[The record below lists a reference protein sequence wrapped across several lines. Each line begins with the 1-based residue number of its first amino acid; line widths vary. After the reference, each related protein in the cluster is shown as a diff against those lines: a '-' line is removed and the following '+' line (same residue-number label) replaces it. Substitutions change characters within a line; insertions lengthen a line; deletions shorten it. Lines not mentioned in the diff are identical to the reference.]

1 MRRAVI
7 NKTKEKRNTND
18 NGTEREHAAQRALP
32 ILCCPP
38 AVKRL
43 KSYFEF
49 RTVGLILHNNV
60 LKAMAVAWPIGA
72 RLSSS
77 WAYWRVSIG
86 RAAWVYHSIC

>member
-1 MRRAVI
+1 MFHQALQTLSGPLSGSGETIGHIVARNELSHTNLFLFYAASRHKQ
-7 NKTKEKRNTND
+7 NKRKRNTKD

-49 RTVGLILHNNV
+49 
-60 LKAMAVAWPIGA
+60 
-72 RLSSS
+72 
-77 WAYWRVSIG
+77 
-86 RAAWVYHSIC
+86 